1 MHLMIESM
9 IFLTS
14 KSLSSQL
21 LEIYLSVN
29 PSLVSCSVYTSGELL
44 SLPKEVLQCS
54 RLVSFVSTVVVP
66 KEILPLI
73 KYGAYNFHPAPPSRP
88 GWGAINFAILQGD
101 AYFGVTLHKMMEY
114 VDVGPI
120 IDLNIFP
127 IPKGCDVI
135 SLSNL
140 MHDSLSNLVHKT
152 AKELIQ
158 NKGELDEMP
167 FAWGDK
173 KYSKKDYLLT
183 TLLSVTATKVEV
195 DLKVR
200 AFGSQ
205 DNVAELRVLK
215 DGKLYFFTPY
225 QIRTANTAISVDSL
239 DEWTFHGHRFETRPY
254 GQFGTNKS
262 QSGEGQHL
270 LHS

>member
-1 MHLMIESM
+1 MRPMIDSI

-21 LEIYLSVN
+21 LEIYQSVN

-44 SLPKEVLQCS
+44 NLPKGVLQRS

-88 GWGAINFAILQGD
+88 GWGAINFAIFQSD

-127 IPKGCDVI
+127 MPKDCDVI
-135 SLSNL
+135 SLSSM

-158 NKGELDEMP
+158 NEGELDEMP

-173 KYSKKDYLLT
+173 KYSKKDYLIT
-183 TLLSVTATKVEV
+183 TLLSPTATKVEV

-225 QIRTANTAISVDSL
+225 QIRSARTVISVDSL
-239 DEWTFHGHRFETRPY
+239 DEWIFHGHRFETRPY
-254 GQFGTNKS
+254 GQFDTKKS